1 MAAGLGGV
9 VGGGLFA
16 SQSIMSSG
24 GANRST
30 MLRGRKRKR
39 KRRHVFKDDAPD
51 VRPDEEL
58 MWDIESRPDDSR
70 PLLIY
75 AERLVVRGQT
85 SRAQS
90 YLKRAL
96 LMEEREAAASF
107 SAVDGM
113 QGTHSTSF
121 GVDGE
126 SMTSLHGTSVV
137 SVNPDGRGNKLTV
150 AHANRIELMLRL
162 GTLYVL
168 DEHYGKQ
175 NYLYIYIHIKTE

>member
-113 QGTHSTSF
+113 QGKVLESIHCVTILDCNYCKNYFSSVHSSF
-121 GVDGE
+121 NVFFVIIAFK
-126 SMTSLHGTSVV
+126 TNPNSV
-137 SVNPDGRGNKLTV
+137 
-150 AHANRIELMLRL
+150 
-162 GTLYVL
+162 Y
-168 DEHYGKQ
+168 
-175 NYLYIYIHIKTE
+175 

>member
-1 MAAGLGGV
+1 MLNSLFFEKILFSLSSLYIGDDGRDWMGVAAGLGGV

-39 KRRHVFKDDAPD
+39 KRRHVFKDEAPD

-113 QGTHSTSF
+113 QGKVLNVFLSF
-121 GVDGE
+121 ENLFICV
-126 SMTSLHGTSVV
+126 T
-137 SVNPDGRGNKLTV
+137 
-150 AHANRIELMLRL
+150 
-162 GTLYVL
+162 
-168 DEHYGKQ
+168 
-175 NYLYIYIHIKTE
+175 IY